1 MAKICHIIF
10 KMLKG
15 GEGMLSKLEKG
26 NKIVGAKQVKRALNP
41 EEVDMVFIAKDAEGK
56 VIDEIVKICINKH
69 IQVHYIDTMKDL
81 GDACG
86 IDVNAATAALL
97 K

>member
-1 MAKICHIIF
+1 
-10 KMLKG
+10 MLLRLNTDK
-15 GEGMLSKLEKG
+15 KT
-26 NKIVGAKQVKRALNP
+26 VGAKQVKKALNSH
-41 EEVDMVFIAKDAEGK
+41 EVEAVFIAMDADKK
-56 VIDEIVKICINKH
+56 VTDEIIQICKDKQVEVFH
-69 IQVHYIDTMKDL
+69 IDNMREL

>member
-1 MAKICHIIF
+1 
-10 KMLKG
+10 
-15 GEGMLSKLEKG
+15 MLSKLSST
-26 NKIVGAKQVKRALNP
+26 NKIVGAKQVKRALNSQDI
-41 EEVDMVFIAKDAEGK
+41 EAVFVANDAEHK
-56 VIDEIVKICINKH
+56 VVDEIKEICIAKH
-69 IQVHYIDTMKDL
+69 IQVIYVDSMKKL

>member
-1 MAKICHIIF
+1 
-10 KMLKG
+10 
-15 GEGMLSKLEKG
+15 MLSKLDNYTKV
-26 NKIVGAKQVKRALNP
+26 VGVKQVKRALNSNDI
-41 EEVDMVFIAKDAEGK
+41 EAVFIAMDAENK
-56 VIDEIVKICINKH
+56 ITDEIAKICSDKH
-69 IQVHYIDTMKDL
+69 IQVIYVENMKKL

>member
-1 MAKICHIIF
+1 
-10 KMLKG
+10 
-15 GEGMLSKLEKG
+15 MLSKLDNYTKV
-26 NKIVGAKQVKRALNP
+26 VGVKQVKRALNLNDI
-41 EEVDMVFIAKDAEGK
+41 EAVFIAMDAENK
-56 VIDEIVKICINKH
+56 ITDEIAKICSDKH
-69 IQVHYIDTMKDL
+69 IQVIYVENMKKL

>member
-1 MAKICHIIF
+1 
-10 KMLKG
+10 
-15 GEGMLSKLEKG
+15 MLSKLNAN
-26 NKIVGAKQVKRALNP
+26 NKIVGAKQVKRVLNSHDV
-41 EEVDMVFIAKDAEGK
+41 EAVFIAKDADNK
-56 VIDEIVKICINKH
+56 VTDEIARICNEKQ
-69 IQVHYIDTMKDL
+69 IQVIFVENMRQL

>member
-1 MAKICHIIF
+1 
-10 KMLKG
+10 
-15 GEGMLSKLEKG
+15 MLSKLDNYTKV
-26 NKIVGAKQVKRALNP
+26 VGVKQVKRALNSNDI
-41 EEVDMVFIAKDAEGK
+41 EAVFIAMDAENK
-56 VIDEIVKICINKH
+56 ITDEITKICSDKH
-69 IQVHYIDTMKDL
+69 IQVIYVENMKKL

>member
-1 MAKICHIIF
+1 
-10 KMLKG
+10 
-15 GEGMLSKLEKG
+15 MLSKLDNYTKV
-26 NKIVGAKQVKRALNP
+26 VGVKQVKRALNSNDI
-41 EEVDMVFIAKDAEGK
+41 EAVFIAMDAENK
-56 VIDEIVKICINKH
+56 ITDEIAKICSDKH
-69 IQVHYIDTMKDL
+69 IQVIYVENMKEL

>member
-1 MAKICHIIF
+1 
-10 KMLKG
+10 
-15 GEGMLSKLEKG
+15 MLSKLATG
-26 NKIVGAKQVKRALNP
+26 NKIVGVKQVKRALGSQ
-41 EEVDMVFIAKDAEGK
+41 EIELVFIAKDAENK
-56 VIDEIVKICINKH
+56 ITDELVKICSDKH
-69 IQVHYIDTMKDL
+69 IQIFYVENMKKL